1 MFRVGSS
8 GDGEFPRA
16 TSGFL
21 GPNLKNSLQ
30 GLDMQVKRSEPCG
43 VVKYYRRCFTVSPLV
58 LMLALSMIQI

>member
-43 VVKYYRRCFTVSPLV
+43 VVKYYSIEGALQCPPLY
-58 LMLALSMIQI
+58 